1 MFNSKNKN
9 QQQPLEISQHEISTI
24 IGEGFVFIG
33 EVRGASVIRIE
44 GKIIGNVHVEN
55 GVILGEKG
63 NVEGDLHTK
72 SAIIYGTIKGNV
84 KSTQLEIKK
93 TGLVNGDISTDTL
106 EIELGAQ
113 YNGKL
118 NMRRPQLTLEN
129 NDTDEAD
136 ELEVSAQ
143 PDIQKAPTQVSL
155 QTKKAS

>member
-9 QQQPLEISQHEISTI
+9 PQQSLEISQNEISTI

-44 GKIIGNVHVEN
+44 GKIIGNVHVES

-63 NVEGDLHTK
+63 NIEGDINTK

-84 KSTQLEIKK
+84 KSTQLEIKR
-93 TGLVNGDISTDTL
+93 TGLINGDISTDTL

-118 NMRRPQLTLEN
+118 NMRRPQLTVEN
-129 NDTDEAD
+129 AETE
-136 ELEVSAQ
+136 ETESTRQ
-143 PDIQKAPTQVSL
+143 PDIQKAPTQVPM